1 MIKQKNISVRQI
13 GNMLVFGIMLN
24 AAFLSAAYG
33 QLVPNLGGQRSGISS
48 YQFLKIGGDA
58 RGAAMS
64 EAVIAVTN
72 DASAIFW
79 NPAGLANSTSDQ
91 VIVSHAEW
99 LVDVQHEFA
108 AASYHLDPG
117 NIIGLSFIAL
127 HTDPMKITTEYQPGG
142 NGKYFNYSDIA
153 VGGTFARKMTDQFS
167 FGVTVKYV
175 RETIAE
181 LHTDAFMIDLGTF
194 YYMGLGSSRFSVVV
208 SNFGNNVS
216 PKGTVLNGKGE
227 EVTTFQDFSP
237 PTMFRLGYAFEP
249 WQDEDNRL
257 TAAVQLNHPNDNAE
271 NVRVGV
277 EYEYGNLFSLRCG
290 VKRTIGEPILSQSTS
305 SAEDVS
311 FGGGVKLPLGF
322 SVVNVDYAFTNFN
335 VLGAVHRIT
344 IGMTY

>member
-1 MIKQKNISVRQI
+1 MRTILHISVRR
-13 GNMLVFGIMLN
+13 LLN
-24 AAFLSAAYG
+24 GLGLFFLLLTAFASESFA

-108 AASYHLDPG
+108 AASYHLDAG
-117 NIIGLSFIAL
+117 NVIGFSFISL
-127 HTDPMKITTEYQPGG
+127 HTDPMKITTEYQPTG
-142 NGKYFNYSDIA
+142 NGNYFNFSDIA

-175 RETIAE
+175 RESIAE
-181 LHTDAFMIDLGTF
+181 LHTDAFMVDVGTF

-208 SNFGNNVS
+208 SNFGNNVK
-216 PKGTVLNGKGE
+216 PKGTVLNGKGA
-227 EVTTFQDFSP
+227 EVSEFQDFSP

-249 WQDEDNRL
+249 WQDEENRL
-257 TAAVQLNHPNDNAE
+257 TASVQLNHPNDNAE
-271 NVRVGV
+271 NVRLGF
-277 EYEYGNLFSLRCG
+277 EYEYGSLFSLRCG
-290 VKRTIGEPILSQSTS
+290 VKRTIGEPLLSQSTS

-322 SVVNVDYAFTNFN
+322 TNVNVDYAFTNFN

-344 IGMTY
+344 VGMTY

>member
-1 MIKQKNISVRQI
+1 
-13 GNMLVFGIMLN
+13 MLMLLCVFTME
-24 AAFLSAAYG
+24 LSA

-91 VIVSHAEW
+91 VIFSHAEW
-99 LVDVQHEFA
+99 LVDVKHEFG
-108 AASYHLDPG
+108 AASYHLDQS
-117 NIIGLSFIAL
+117 NIIGLSFISL
-127 HTDPMKITTEYQPGG
+127 HTDPMKITTEYQPTG
-142 NGKYFNYSDIA
+142 NGNYFNFSDIA

-181 LHTDAFMIDLGTF
+181 LHTDAFMVDIGTF

-208 SNFGNNVS
+208 TNFGNNVKPS
-216 PKGTVLNGKGE
+216 GSVLNGKGT
-227 EVTTFQDFSP
+227 EVTAFQDFSP

-249 WQDEDNRL
+249 YQDEDNRL

-271 NVRVGV
+271 NIRLGF
-277 EYEYGNLFSLRCG
+277 EYEYGAIFSLRCG
-290 VKRTIGEPILSQSTS
+290 VKRTIGEPLLAQSTS
-305 SAEDVS
+305 SAEDIS
-311 FGGGVKLPLGF
+311 FGAGFKLPLGF
-322 SVVNVDYAFTNFN
+322 SNANVDYAFTNFN
-335 VLGAVHRIT
+335 VLGSVHRIT
-344 IGMTY
+344 VGLTY